1 MIEINLVPDVKQE
14 LLRAQRVRT
23 GVISLSITV
32 GIIAIGCVVLLAV
45 WVFGVQTVRS
55 LATDGMIKDR
65 SQKLAKV
72 EDVNNTLTIQNQLA
86 QLQAMH
92 DDKKIDS
99 RVFDL
104 LQAINPPAP
113 NDVRVTSLKIDSEN
127 KMITLQA
134 QGVNGFTAHEVFKKT
149 LGATNIK
156 YTKDGAEETVAL
168 AKGIND
174 VDRSYGEDANGAKV
188 LRFTLTFEYP
198 EELFAHGAQS
208 VVVQTPGKKNATDS
222 YVGVPQSLFV
232 QKANDIKETQ

>member
-1 MIEINLVPDVKQE
+1 
-14 LLRAQRVRT
+14 
-23 GVISLSITV
+23 
-32 GIIAIGCVVLLAV
+32 
-45 WVFGVQTVRS
+45 
-55 LATDGMIKDR
+55 
-65 SQKLAKV
+65 
-72 EDVNNTLTIQNQLA
+72 
-86 QLQAMH
+86 
-92 DDKKIDS
+92 
-99 RVFDL
+99 
-104 LQAINPPAP
+104 
-113 NDVRVTSLKIDSEN
+113 
-127 KMITLQA
+127 MITLQA

-198 EELFAHGAQS
+198 EELFAHGVQS

>member
-113 NDVRVTSLKIDSEN
+113 NDVSVTS
-127 KMITLQA
+127 
-134 QGVNGFTAHEVFKKT
+134 
-149 LGATNIK
+149 
-156 YTKDGAEETVAL
+156 
-168 AKGIND
+168 
-174 VDRSYGEDANGAKV
+174 
-188 LRFTLTFEYP
+188 
-198 EELFAHGAQS
+198 
-208 VVVQTPGKKNATDS
+208 
-222 YVGVPQSLFV
+222 
-232 QKANDIKETQ
+232 